1 MVNGAST
8 VHIFRTYC
16 DEYETVEDMFDVSKV
31 LVVTSDRISKRMEVD
46 YVDFDTDIDSKN
58 SNEEVYDYILD
69 EKQIYQEILGFG
81 GAFTDSAGINI
92 NMMNDSEITMKII
105 KGIHNRF
112 SHATVKLP
120 KYRLLILYTYLVTV
134 VKYLLFDSSNFTLTV

>member
-1 MVNGAST
+1 
-8 VHIFRTYC
+8 
-16 DEYETVEDMFDVSKV
+16 MFDVSKV

-46 YVDFDTDIDSKN
+46 YVDFDKDIDSKN

-105 KGIHNRF
+105 KGIHNRL
-112 SHATVKLP
+112 SEAI
-120 KYRLLILYTYLVTV
+120 YYL
-134 VKYLLFDSSNFTLTV
+134 

>member
-1 MVNGAST
+1 MTVVVN

-31 LVVTSDRISKRMEVD
+31 LVVTSDQISRRMEVD

-92 NMMNDSEITMKII
+92 NMMNDREITMKII
-105 KGIHNRF
+105 KGIHNRL
-112 SHATVKLP
+112 SEAM
-120 KYRLLILYTYLVTV
+120 YYL
-134 VKYLLFDSSNFTLTV
+134 